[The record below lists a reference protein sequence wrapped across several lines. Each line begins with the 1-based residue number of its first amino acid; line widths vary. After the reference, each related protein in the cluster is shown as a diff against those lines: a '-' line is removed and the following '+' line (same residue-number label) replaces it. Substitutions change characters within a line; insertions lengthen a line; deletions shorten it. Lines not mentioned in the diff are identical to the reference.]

1 VTIRRARSRS
11 EKEWSPGAAGPLLE
25 AEDDRDREWWDGTE
39 PDWRDASLCSQTDP
53 EIFFPEKGGSV
64 RPAKEICRRCPVRVQ
79 CLEEVLKDDEPFGI
93 WAGLTDRERRRVRL
107 ETPDRPAAEI
117 IADADA
123 RYSRRQERQ
132 AAAVTSKIAGQ
143 RNRRQELA
151 ARKREELAA

>member
-1 VTIRRARSRS
+1 MSGPARVEVMAWRPEIPGWNLGDMPPEWQDRA
-11 EKEWSPGAAGPLLE
+11 LC
-25 AEDDRDREWWDGTE
+25 AEV
-39 PDWRDASLCSQTDP
+39 DP
-53 EIFFPEKGGSV
+53 EIFFPEKGGSTREAKRVCRSCDV
-64 RPAKEICRRCPVRVQ
+64 RSE
-79 CLEEVLKDDEPFGI
+79 CLEYALENEDGHGI

-132 AAAVTSKIAGQ
+132 AAAVTRRIAGQ

-151 ARKREELAA
+151 ARKREDLAA